1 MRGIEVDK
9 NVNKRVLLF
18 FLLVVVTIVESRDYR
33 IAMKELQNQRDSA
46 D

>member
-18 FLLVVVTIVESRDYR
+18 FLLVVVTIVESRDCR